1 MAEFGRWVRGLA
13 RGGLGWLAPASEHA
27 GADEPI
33 RVPVTRENHRVVV
46 VGSGFGGGV
55 TALRLAEA
63 GVPVTVLEQGVEWK
77 VTEDRDTFP
86 RPISNPFD
94 KRMLWFDSAPAL
106 FGRPL
111 LGGPYPGVLSAFSG
125 DNVNSVAGVGVGGGS
140 LLYQGMSLQPTRAL
154 FETHLPS
161 ALDYDEM
168 DRVYYPRVAS
178 MLRLATAPDELID
191 SPNYQ
196 VSRVF
201 AARAHRA
208 GYSVEKVPM
217 PIDWDC
223 VLAEL
228 RGEVRPSLSN
238 GDCAFGVNNGGKHSV
253 DKTYLAAA
261 RATGR
266 VTLHTLHKVTG
277 IALAPDGHWQ
287 VEVDRLDMKGRRQET
302 KILTTSALV
311 LAAGSVNTS
320 RMLVR
325 AAALGHIP
333 DLPDGVGEGW
343 GTNGDRIYVW
353 TDLADAF
360 GAVQGGPVVYCSKD
374 WDDPHRANTLIQ
386 ASIPPVGGFDNT
398 LIQASIPSGRGFD
411 IRTTVLVG
419 YGVSQARGRFSYDGD
434 ADQVK
439 LSFPRKG
446 DAAIW
451 ADIHKRAKRIAGRA
465 GILTDTNRFNN
476 TTWHPLG
483 GAPMGTVCDLE
494 GRVRGH
500 RGLYVLDGA
509 LIPGTTAAC
518 NPSMTIAA
526 MVERALERIVRED
539 VGSVI

>member
-1 MAEFGRWVRGLA
+1 M
-13 RGGLGWLAPASEHA
+13 P
-27 GADEPI
+27 
-33 RVPVTRENHRVVV
+33 VPVTHETHRVVI

-63 GVPVTVLEQGVEWK
+63 GVPVTVLEQGVEWN
-77 VTEDRDTFP
+77 VSEQRDTFP
-86 RPISNPFD
+86 RPTKNPFD
-94 KRMLWFDSAPAL
+94 KRILWFDSAPRL

-111 LGGPYPGVLSAFSG
+111 LGGPYPGVLDVFSG
-125 DNVNSVAGVGVGGGS
+125 DNVMSIAGVGVGGGS
-140 LLYQGMSLQPTRAL
+140 LLYQGMSLQPSREL

-168 DRVYYPRVAS
+168 DRVYYPRVAA
-178 MLRLATAPDELID
+178 MLRLATAPEELIR
-191 SPNYQ
+191 SPNYR

-201 AARAHRA
+201 AERVRRA
-208 GYSVEKVPM
+208 GYSVEKIPM

-223 VLAEL
+223 ALAEL

-238 GDCAFGVNNGGKHSV
+238 GDCVFGVNNRGKHSV

-266 VTLHTLHKVTG
+266 VTIRPLHKVTG
-277 IALAPDGHWQ
+277 FALRSDGRWQ
-287 VEVDRLDMKGRRQET
+287 VEADHLDISGATIET
-302 KILTTSALV
+302 KVLTTSALV

-325 AAALGHIP
+325 AGALGHVP

-360 GAVQGGPVVYCSKD
+360 GRVQGGPVVYCTKD
-374 WDDPHRANTLIQ
+374 WADPHRANTLIQ
-386 ASIPPVGGFDNT
+386 ASIPPVAG
-398 LIQASIPSGRGFD
+398 ID
-411 IRTTVLVG
+411 IRTTMLVG
-419 YGVSQARGRFSYDGD
+419 FGASQARGRFDYDGQ
-434 ADQVK
+434 ADTVK
-439 LSFPRKG
+439 LSFPRGG
-446 DAAIW
+446 DRAIW

-465 GILTDTNRFNN
+465 GILADTNRLNN

-483 GAPMGTVCDLE
+483 GAPMGTACDVE

-526 MVERALERIVRED
+526 VVERALERIVRDD

>member
-1 MAEFGRWVRGLA
+1 MTEFGRWVLGLA
-13 RGGLGWLAPASEHA
+13 RGGRGWIASVRDHAAAEEPA
-27 GADEPI
+27 
-33 RVPVTRENHRVVV
+33 RVPVTRETHRVIV

-55 TALRLAEA
+55 TALRLAEV

-77 VTEDRDTFP
+77 VSEDRDTFP
-86 RPISNPFD
+86 RPASNPFD
-94 KRMLWFDSAPAL
+94 NRMLWFDSNPEVL
-106 FGRPL
+106 GRPV
-111 LGGPYPGVLSAFSG
+111 LGGPYPGLLSAFSG
-125 DNVNSVAGVGVGGGS
+125 DNVTSIAGVGVGGGS
-140 LLYQGMSLQPTRAL
+140 LLYQGMSLQPTREL
-154 FETHLPS
+154 FETHMPS

-178 MLRLATAPDELID
+178 MLRLATAPDELIN
-191 SPNYQ
+191 SQNYRA
-196 VSRVF
+196 SRVF
-201 AARAHRA
+201 AARVRRA

-223 VLAEL
+223 ALAEL

-238 GDCAFGVNNGGKHSV
+238 GDCVFGVNNAGKHSV

-261 RATGR
+261 RATAR

-277 IALAPDGHWQ
+277 IALAPDGRWR
-287 VEVDRLDMKGRRQET
+287 VEVDRLDMKGHRRET
-302 KILTTSALV
+302 KILTASAVV

-325 AAALGHIP
+325 AGALGHIP
-333 DLPDGVGEGW
+333 DLPDGVGENW
-343 GTNGDRIYVW
+343 GTNGDRIYMW

-360 GAVQGGPVVYCSKD
+360 GGVQGGPVVYCSKD

-386 ASIPPVGGFDNT
+386 ASIPPFGG
-398 LIQASIPSGRGFD
+398 LD
-411 IRTTVLVG
+411 IRTTMLVG
-419 YGVSQARGRFSYDGD
+419 FGASPARGRFGYDGD
-434 ADQVK
+434 ADEVK

-465 GILTDTNRFNN
+465 GILTDTNRLNN
-476 TTWHPLG
+476 CTWHPLG
-483 GAPMGTVCDLE
+483 GAPMGTVCDLD
-494 GRVRGH
+494 GRLRGH
-500 RGLYVLDGA
+500 RGLCVLDGA

-526 MVERALERIVRED
+526 VVERALERIMRDD

>member
-1 MAEFGRWVRGLA
+1 MQ
-13 RGGLGWLAPASEHA
+13 
-27 GADEPI
+27 
-33 RVPVTRENHRVVV
+33 VPVTREDHRVVV

-63 GVPVTVLEQGVEWK
+63 GVPVTVLEQGIEWQLAK
-77 VTEDRDTFP
+77 DRETFP
-86 RPISNPFD
+86 RPTHNPFD
-94 KRMLWFDSAPAL
+94 KRIFWFDSAPKV
-106 FGRPL
+106 FGHPV
-111 LGGPYPGVLSAFSG
+111 LGGPHPGVLCAFSG
-125 DNVNSVAGVGVGGGS
+125 DNVMSIAGVGVGGGS
-140 LLYQGMSLQPTRAL
+140 LLYQGMSLQPNREL
-154 FETHLPS
+154 FETYLPS
-161 ALDYDEM
+161 ALNYDEM

-178 MLRLATAPDELID
+178 MLRLATAPDELIN
-191 SPNYQ
+191 SPNYR

-201 AARAHRA
+201 AARVRRA

-223 VLAEL
+223 ALAEL

-238 GDCAFGVNNGGKHSV
+238 GDCVFGVNNPGKHTV

-266 VTLHTLHKVTG
+266 VNLHTLHKVTA
-277 IALAPDGHWQ
+277 IALAPDGRWQ
-287 VEVDRLDMKGRRQET
+287 VEVDRFDMKGRKKQT

-333 DLPDGVGEGW
+333 DLPSGVGEDW

-353 TDLADAF
+353 TDLAEGF
-360 GAVQGGPVVYCSKD
+360 GRVQGGPVVYCSKD
-374 WDDPHRANTLIQ
+374 WHDIHRANTLIQ
-386 ASIPPVGGFDNT
+386 ASIPPVAG
-398 LIQASIPSGRGFD
+398 LD
-411 IRTTVLVG
+411 IRTTILVG
-419 YGVSQARGRFSYDGD
+419 FGASQSRGRFSYDAD
-434 ADQVK
+434 ADEVK
-439 LSFPRKG
+439 LSFPRNG
-446 DAAIW
+446 DSAIR
-451 ADIHKRAKRIAGRA
+451 AEIHSRAKRIVGRA
-465 GILTDTNRFNN
+465 GILADTNRLNN

-483 GAPMGTVCDLE
+483 GAPMGTVCDAE

-526 MVERALERIVRED
+526 VVERALERIVRED

>member
-1 MAEFGRWVRGLA
+1 MTGFVSSVERRA
-13 RGGLGWLAPASEHA
+13 RGGLARIAALGKRSAARP
-27 GADEPI
+27 
-33 RVPVTRENHRVVV
+33 VPVAVPITREDHRVVV

-63 GVPVTVLEQGVEWK
+63 GVPVTILEQGVEWK
-77 VTEDRDTFP
+77 VTSDRETFP
-86 RPISNPFD
+86 RPTHNPFD
-94 KRMLWFDSAPAL
+94 KRIFWFDTTPNL
-106 FGRPL
+106 FGHAL
-111 LGGPYPGVLSAFSG
+111 LGSPHPGVLCAFAG
-125 DNVNSVAGVGVGGGS
+125 DNVMSIAGVGVGGGS
-140 LLYQGMSLQPTRAL
+140 LLYQGMSLQPSREL

-161 ALDYDEM
+161 VLDYDEM
-168 DRVYYPRVAS
+168 DQVYYPRVAR

-191 SPNYQ
+191 SPNYR

-201 AARAHRA
+201 AAHVRRA

-223 VLAEL
+223 ALAEL

-238 GDCAFGVNNGGKHSV
+238 GDCVFGVNNPGKHSI

-266 VTLHTLHKVTG
+266 VALHALHKVTA
-277 IALAPDGHWQ
+277 IALAPDGRWQ

-320 RMLVR
+320 RLLVR

-333 DLPDGVGEGW
+333 DLPDGLGGDW

-353 TDLADAF
+353 TDLAEGF
-360 GAVQGGPVVYCSKD
+360 GRVQGGPVVYCTKD
-374 WDDPHRANTLIQ
+374 WADPQRANTLIQ
-386 ASIPPVGGFDNT
+386 ASIPPVAG
-398 LIQASIPSGRGFD
+398 LD
-411 IRTTVLVG
+411 IRTTMLVG
-419 YGVSQARGRFSYDGD
+419 FGASSGRGRFSYDGD
-434 ADQVK
+434 ADEVK
-439 LSFPRKG
+439 LLFPHKADG
-446 DAAIW
+446 DIW
-451 ADIHKRAKRIAGRA
+451 ADIHSRAKRIVGRA
-465 GILTDTNRFNN
+465 AILADTNRLNN

-483 GAPMGTVCDLE
+483 GAPLGKVCDAE

-518 NPSMTIAA
+518 NPSLTIAA
-526 MVERALERIVRED
+526 MVERALERIVRDD
-539 VGSVI
+539 VGPVI